1 MRRFLRHILSLLF
14 VVAMLSLS
22 GCNLISLN
30 SFSLEGAKITSFDLS
45 KGATVEMT
53 IRNKSPFK
61 VTIAAGRLEAKSK
74 GESIGEVFMKN
85 SVVLPRKATTT
96 VELNLGLSFASPFAA
111 LKALNITLGTEHLER
126 MSTRD
131 NLELWMERLY
141 LLEID
146 ILRSVKLSGVDIFD
160 RNCFTLCL
168 YH

>member
-14 VVAMLSLS
+14 VVAMLTLT
-22 GCNLISLN
+22 GCNLISLD

-45 KGATVEMT
+45 KWATVEMT

-96 VELNLGLSFASPFAA
+96 VEVNLGLSFTSPFAA
-111 LKALNITLGTEHLER
+111 LKALNILSSSPDELTISGYGEGRIWIFRKRYER
-126 MSTRD
+126 HDVPISKFISIFGRPSD
-131 NLELWMERLY
+131 Y
-141 LLEID
+141 LNNT
-146 ILRSVKLSGVDIFD
+146 K
-160 RNCFTLCL
+160 
-168 YH
+168 

>member
-14 VVAMLSLS
+14 VVAMLTLT

-96 VELNLGLSFASPFAA
+96 VELNLGLSFTSPFAA
-111 LKALNITLGTEHLER
+111 LKALNILSSSPDELTISGYGEGRIWIFRKRYER
-126 MSTRD
+126 HDVPISKFISIFGRPSD
-131 NLELWMERLY
+131 Y
-141 LLEID
+141 LNNT
-146 ILRSVKLSGVDIFD
+146 K
-160 RNCFTLCL
+160 
-168 YH
+168 

>member
-22 GCNLISLN
+22 GCNLISLD

-111 LKALNITLGTEHLER
+111 LKALNILSSSPDELTISGYGEGRIWIFRKRYER
-126 MSTRD
+126 HDVPISKFISIFGRPSD
-131 NLELWMERLY
+131 Y
-141 LLEID
+141 LNNT
-146 ILRSVKLSGVDIFD
+146 K
-160 RNCFTLCL
+160 
-168 YH
+168 

>member
-30 SFSLEGAKITSFDLS
+30 SFSLEGAKITSFDLA

-111 LKALNITLGTEHLER
+111 LKALNILSSSPDELTISGYGEGRIWIFRKRYER
-126 MSTRD
+126 HDVPISKFISIFGQPSD
-131 NLELWMERLY
+131 Y
-141 LLEID
+141 LNNT
-146 ILRSVKLSGVDIFD
+146 K
-160 RNCFTLCL
+160 
-168 YH
+168 

>member
-96 VELNLGLSFASPFAA
+96 VELNLGLSFTSPFAA
-111 LKALNITLGTEHLER
+111 LKALNILSSSPDELTISGYGEGRIWIFRKRYER
-126 MSTRD
+126 HDVPISKFISIFGSPSD
-131 NLELWMERLY
+131 Y
-141 LLEID
+141 LNNT
-146 ILRSVKLSGVDIFD
+146 K
-160 RNCFTLCL
+160 
-168 YH
+168 

>member
-53 IRNKSPFK
+53 IRNQSPFK

-111 LKALNITLGTEHLER
+111 LKALNILSSSPDELTISGYGEGRIWIFRKRYER
-126 MSTRD
+126 HDVPISKFISIFGRPSD
-131 NLELWMERLY
+131 Y
-141 LLEID
+141 LNNT
-146 ILRSVKLSGVDIFD
+146 K
-160 RNCFTLCL
+160 
-168 YH
+168 

>member
-96 VELNLGLSFASPFAA
+96 VELNLGLSFTSPFAA
-111 LKALNITLGTEHLER
+111 LKALNIL
-126 MSTRD
+126 SSSPD
-131 NLELWMERLY
+131 ELTISGYGEGRIWIFRKRYESHDVPISKFISIFGRPSDY
-141 LLEID
+141 LNNT
-146 ILRSVKLSGVDIFD
+146 K
-160 RNCFTLCL
+160 
-168 YH
+168 

>member
-22 GCNLISLN
+22 GCNLISLD

-96 VELNLGLSFASPFAA
+96 VELNLGLSFASPFAV
-111 LKALNITLGTEHLER
+111 LKALNILSSSPDELTISGYGEGRIWIFRKRYER
-126 MSTRD
+126 HDVPISKFISIFGSPSD
-131 NLELWMERLY
+131 Y
-141 LLEID
+141 LNNT
-146 ILRSVKLSGVDIFD
+146 K
-160 RNCFTLCL
+160 
-168 YH
+168 

>member
-14 VVAMLSLS
+14 VVAMLTLT

-61 VTIAAGRLEAKSK
+61 VTIAAGSLEAKSK

-96 VELNLGLSFASPFAA
+96 VELNLGLSFTSPFAA
-111 LKALNITLGTEHLER
+111 LKALNILSSSPDELTISGYGEGRIWIFRKRYER
-126 MSTRD
+126 HDVPISKFISIFGRPSD
-131 NLELWMERLY
+131 Y
-141 LLEID
+141 LNNT
-146 ILRSVKLSGVDIFD
+146 K
-160 RNCFTLCL
+160 
-168 YH
+168 

>member
-96 VELNLGLSFASPFAA
+96 VELNLGLSFTSPFAA
-111 LKALNITLGTEHLER
+111 LKALNILSSSPDELTISGYGEGRIWIFRKRYER
-126 MSTRD
+126 HDVPISKFISIFGRPSD
-131 NLELWMERLY
+131 Y
-141 LLEID
+141 LNNT
-146 ILRSVKLSGVDIFD
+146 K
-160 RNCFTLCL
+160 
-168 YH
+168 